1 MMPQFYPQ
9 RKFRGLVMTTITTLR
24 CKLESDDEELIQ
36 AFLNTVPDLGHV
48 GPHLHSTGIGCQEL
62 SAETSLRTK
71 LEQITDVPMLL
82 TNITE
87 MESFRRT
94 EMLPYSELVQWMNVL
109 LPTPICTTQLKKQV
123 KKTFDEMQNKQRNK
137 GRDNGQRDSEE
148 FLAAGFLTDDSLS
161 LDGGICVRRDRP
173 GLRFVSSRRS
183 GSSWDTS
190 VPFLERETAR
200 SSWYD
205 CPPPKT

>member
-9 RKFRGLVMTTITTLR
+9 RKFRGLVMKTITTLR
-24 CKLESDDEELIQ
+24 CKLESDDEELVQ

-48 GPHLHSTGIGCQEL
+48 GPHFHSIGIGRQEL

-94 EMLPYSELVQWMNVL
+94 EMLPHSELVQWMNVL

-123 KKTFDEMQNKQRNK
+123 KKTFDEMQRKQRNK

-148 FLAAGFLTDDSLS
+148 FLPAGFLTDN
-161 LDGGICVRRDRP
+161 
-173 GLRFVSSRRS
+173 
-183 GSSWDTS
+183 
-190 VPFLERETAR
+190 
-200 SSWYD
+200 
-205 CPPPKT
+205 

>member
-24 CKLESDDEELIQ
+24 CKLESDDEELVQ

-48 GPHLHSTGIGCQEL
+48 GPRFNSICIGRQEL

-94 EMLPYSELVQWMNVL
+94 EMLPHSELVQWMNVL

-123 KKTFDEMQNKQRNK
+123 KKTFDEMQKKQRNK

>member
-9 RKFRGLVMTTITTLR
+9 RKFRGLVMKAITTPR

-36 AFLNTVPDLGHV
+36 AFLDTVPDLGHV
-48 GPHLHSTGIGCQEL
+48 GPRFNSIDIGRQAL
-62 SAETSLRTK
+62 SAETNLRTK

-94 EMLPYSELVQWMNVL
+94 EMLPHSELVQWMNVL
-109 LPTPICTTQLKKQV
+109 LATPICTTQLKKQV
-123 KKTFDEMQNKQRNK
+123 KKTFDEMQKKQRNK
-137 GRDNGQRDSEE
+137 GRDNGLRDSEE

-190 VPFLERETAR
+190 VPYLERETVR
-200 SSWYD
+200 SSWYE
-205 CPPPKT
+205 CPLPKT